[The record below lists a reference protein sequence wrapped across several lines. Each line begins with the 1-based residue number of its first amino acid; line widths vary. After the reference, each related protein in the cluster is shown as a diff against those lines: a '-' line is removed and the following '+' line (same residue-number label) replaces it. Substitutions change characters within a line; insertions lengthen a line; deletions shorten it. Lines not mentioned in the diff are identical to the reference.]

1 MKNIAFRD
9 IPLGLLLIVTFY
21 IFGSFMLLI
30 SIAINPVDVS
40 HTMAVVHGLP
50 SSMGVEILLAVA
62 ALVPVLSYGLV
73 LLSRWGFFW
82 TIAYSLYIAG
92 VSLTMGGLSLDQ
104 PVGHSESLWQF
115 TMVGAGS
122 GLSAY
127 RSPRFRELSFQD
139 QFSLIKRAQ

>member
-40 HTMAVVHGLP
+40 HTIAVVHGLP

-92 VSLTMGGLSLDQ
+92 VSLTMGGLSFAWTSQ
-104 PVGHSESLWQF
+104 PVIQRAFGNLLW
-115 TMVGAGS
+115 
-122 GLSAY
+122 SALVVVY
-127 RSPRFRELSFQD
+127 L
-139 QFSLIKRAQ
+139 LIVRRGFVN